1 MKSNQSSKKANKK
14 TKKPKLKI
22 DMHSWNTTDADE
34 IARRK
39 VRAELEKF
47 AVENTNPNERYYSA
61 FRISNSKDKQYCVEI
76 RSLTALHN
84 SCDCP
89 DYRSNRLGTCKHI
102 EHILLRLRKKGV
114 RAYKQAANMDSP
126 YTEIFLNPVDGMTIQ
141 MNKPIHTKSTIAARI
156 DPFFDGEG
164 QLIGDVAQAFET
176 IENICSKEHSEYLRI
191 SKHITYFVDYQRIQ
205 SQKKHHKEIFLQ
217 DVKLGKRTMDVV
229 KYPLL
234 PYQHEGMLHLAFTE
248 RALLADEMGLGKTVQ
263 AIAASL
269 LLKETKH
276 IERVL
281 VVTTASLKS
290 EWEEQIAKFTDLP
303 SLAIF
308 GNRARRL
315 KQYRQDTFFY
325 LMNYEQVVYDH
336 KEIQQILAPDVII
349 LDEAQR
355 IKNWQTKTANAIKE
369 LKSRYAFV
377 LTGTPVENRIDDI
390 YSIVQFL
397 DPHIFGSLFRF
408 NRDFYT
414 LDENGKPIGYKNLD
428 ELYRRLRSI
437 MLCRKKKDVEE
448 ELPQRIN
455 NNYFVSMDKEQRLRY
470 EEYEAL
476 VARLTA
482 KAKKTPLRKEEFEKL
497 QQWLACM
504 RMLCDTP
511 YILDKKCEISP
522 KLLELTQ
529 ILEELL
535 TDSTNKIII
544 FSEWT
549 GMLELIKNKL
559 EENNIDFSWHTG
571 SVPQQKRREMIQQFK
586 QDPNCRLF
594 LSTDSGSVGLNLQVA
609 NVVINM
615 DLPWNPAKLEQRIAR
630 AWRKNQMRP
639 VQVINLVTENSIE
652 HRMLYLLEQ
661 KQRLADGVLTG
672 AEEIQEMQMPSGRAA
687 FIERMEA
694 MLGDVVDQDQE
705 TTEAEENN
713 VVELSS
719 TDKIIS
725 NVANALGSS
734 FDLYHLNNEEQQT
747 SNMLVIANGEI
758 AEQAKDRIT
767 AQFSN
772 DNVHIECIDRKTF
785 ETIQRLVDAGLLSFN
800 PSATLSQQSAPE
812 NVIKLDKKQIEQA
825 QNYLTQAERKQ
836 KMASLLIQG
845 DFAEEAITPLKQAV
859 ESSIHAF
866 ASLKNIYCD
875 QEPMDLSTSNV
886 HETFIQPVLV
896 EQHNM
901 PERVTTLFS
910 QLYVADDI
918 DVQVLYDDHQHII
931 NHIRTHF
938 EDELINYLKTNMDNK
953 EQIEGYEDVNG

>member
-1 MKSNQSSKKANKK
+1 
-14 TKKPKLKI
+14 
-22 DMHSWNTTDADE
+22 
-34 IARRK
+34 
-39 VRAELEKF
+39 
-47 AVENTNPNERYYSA
+47 
-61 FRISNSKDKQYCVEI
+61 
-76 RSLTALHN
+76 
-84 SCDCP
+84 
-89 DYRSNRLGTCKHI
+89 
-102 EHILLRLRKKGV
+102 
-114 RAYKQAANMDSP
+114 
-126 YTEIFLNPVDGMTIQ
+126 
-141 MNKPIHTKSTIAARI
+141 
-156 DPFFDGEG
+156 
-164 QLIGDVAQAFET
+164 
-176 IENICSKEHSEYLRI
+176 
-191 SKHITYFVDYQRIQ
+191 
-205 SQKKHHKEIFLQ
+205 
-217 DVKLGKRTMDVV
+217 
-229 KYPLL
+229 
-234 PYQHEGMLHLAFTE
+234 
-248 RALLADEMGLGKTVQ
+248 
-263 AIAASL
+263 
-269 LLKETKH
+269 
-276 IERVL
+276 
-281 VVTTASLKS
+281 
-290 EWEEQIAKFTDLP
+290 
-303 SLAIF
+303 
-308 GNRARRL
+308 
-315 KQYRQDTFFY
+315 
-325 LMNYEQVVYDH
+325 MNYEQVVYDH
-336 KEIQQILAPDVII
+336 VEIQQILAPDVII

-355 IKNWQTKTANAIKE
+355 IKNWQTKTASAIKE

-408 NRDFYT
+408 NRDFYI

-428 ELYRRLRSI
+428 ELYRRLRPI

-511 YILDKKCEISP
+511 YILDKKCDISP
-522 KLLELTQ
+522 KLEELTQ

-535 TDSTNKIII
+535 ADNTNKIII

-586 QDPNCRLF
+586 HDPNCRLF

-687 FIERMEA
+687 FVERMEA
-694 MLGDVVDQDQE
+694 MLGDVIHQE
-705 TTEAEENN
+705 PEVNDVKVAKP
-713 VVELSS
+713 VELSS
-719 TDKIIS
+719 TDKIAS
-725 NVANALGSS
+725 NIASITGSS
-734 FDLYHLNNEEQQT
+734 FDLYHLHDEEEQISTAMVVANNEVSEETQ
-747 SNMLVIANGEI
+747 
-758 AEQAKDRIT
+758 DRI
-767 AQFSN
+767 AKQLSN
-772 DNVHIECIDRKTF
+772 DNIHIECIDRKTF
-785 ETIQRLVDAGLLSFN
+785 EIIQRLVDAKLLSFN
-800 PSATLSQQSAPE
+800 PLAICSQQSSASE
-812 NVIKLDKKQIEQA
+812 NVIKLDKKQIERA
-825 QNYLTQAERKQ
+825 QNYLVQAERKQ
-836 KMASLLIQG
+836 KVASLLIQG
-845 DFAEEAITPLKQAV
+845 DLAEEAIAPLKQAV

-866 ASLKNIYCD
+866 AALKNIYFE
-875 QEPMDLSTSNV
+875 QEPVDLSSPDI
-886 HETFIQPVLV
+886 HKTFIYPILI

-901 PERVTTLFS
+901 PESMASLFS
-910 QLYVADDI
+910 QLQNSDDL
-918 DVQVLYDDHQHII
+918 DALSLHNDHQHII
-931 NHIRTHF
+931 KHIHEHF
-938 EDELINYLKTNMDNK
+938 EK
-953 EQIEGYEDVNG
+953 VVS